1 MFHEGSIFSCFSE
14 EIDNSLSLA
23 VFCLFFLPSLCFFW
37 LFVLS
42 HSRDFAH
49 TLMINLTLDT
59 KKRDWKHYT
68 CGWAFWLW
76 ASSQNGLLGFFFFCC
91 CVCVGGG
98 GNIPDVYFLRFFLKI
113 FQSKEFN
120 LLSEQCRANFNVYT
134 GHPRN
139 CWNADSDSGGL
150 GQGWDAVSSL
160 QLLPCSMDASCLKF
174 RSLLIYFWLYWV
186 FAAVCGLSLVVV
198 NRGYSSLLCTGFSLW
213 WLLCLLSTGSRV
225 PGPG

>member
-1 MFHEGSIFSCFSE
+1 M
-14 EIDNSLSLA
+14 
-23 VFCLFFLPSLCFFW
+23 VCL
-37 LFVLS
+37 V
-42 HSRDFAH
+42 
-49 TLMINLTLDT
+49 
-59 KKRDWKHYT
+59 
-68 CGWAFWLW
+68 
-76 ASSQNGLLGFFFFCC
+76 FFFFCC
-91 CVCVGGG
+91 CVCVCVWG

-186 FAAVCGLSLVVV
+186 FGCTQAFCSCGQPELLFMVACGFLIAVASPIAEHRLQIVSSWASTSPLVAVCGI
-198 NRGYSSLLCTGFSLW
+198 
-213 WLLCLLSTGSRV
+213 
-225 PGPG
+225 